1 MRDAKR
7 VVCNG
12 NTFVV
17 KNIVPDVSDSE
28 RKFIIQGIS
37 NELIRVFRRK

>member
-1 MRDAKR
+1 MGDSKR

-17 KNIVPDVSDSE
+17 KNIVPDVTDSE

-37 NELIRVFRRK
+37 DELIRVFRRK

>member
-1 MRDAKR
+1 MRNAKR

-17 KNIVPDVSDSE
+17 KNIVPDVTDSE

-37 NELIRVFRRK
+37 DELTRVFRRR